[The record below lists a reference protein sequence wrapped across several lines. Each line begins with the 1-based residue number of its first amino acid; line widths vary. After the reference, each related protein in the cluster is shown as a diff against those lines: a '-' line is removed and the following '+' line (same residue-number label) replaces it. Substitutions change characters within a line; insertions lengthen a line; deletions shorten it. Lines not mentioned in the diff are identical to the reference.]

1 MLRFDPAGRRLAM
14 VMSRVIHVHSVAEDG
29 RSAGRVVASA
39 EAASVLRLDPET
51 GEITLLGETEWFQ
64 IC

>member
-1 MLRFDPAGRRLAM
+1 M